1 MLVKIKSYHTLN
13 KSINNILLM
22 AKLKMVRYWS
32 LWLRLWEAGR
42 SWVTI
47 ISRMRIIRYNE
58 YEKTFKKL
66 ERAIVRVVIFWWFW
80 ASLRL
85 VVSRQTEKFY

>member
-22 AKLKMVRYWS
+22 VKLKMGRYWS
-32 LWLRLWEAGR
+32 LWLRLWEA